1 MGVRIGG
8 LGSGTRRWRGGEW
21 GEGEG
26 GGLTFPELTGD
37 LDFLAFV
44 PVVVVFWFD
53 ISPGGRFRG
62 SGGCEIG
69 EGGSEGKGGDGLV
82 KEMHCELRDVAMD
95 RVWLEKGEVWEVCEC
110 WLA

>member
-1 MGVRIGG
+1 MGAGAQWRVERTVGGRGGGWLRTLGMGVRIGG

-21 GEGEG
+21 GEG

-37 LDFLAFV
+37 LDFRAFV

-53 ISPGGRFRG
+53 ISPGGRFRV

-69 EGGSEGKGGDGLV
+69 VGGSEG
-82 KEMHCELRDVAMD
+82 
-95 RVWLEKGEVWEVCEC
+95 
-110 WLA
+110 